1 MWSGN
6 LILLAAGIPLF
17 LRSVRETSY
26 LQLRWPWRRRE
37 AEPDPAEAAA

>member
-6 LILLAAGIPLF
+6 LLLLAVGIPLF

-26 LQLRWPWRRRE
+26 LQLPRLFGRRR
-37 AEPDPAEAAA
+37 PAGEVA